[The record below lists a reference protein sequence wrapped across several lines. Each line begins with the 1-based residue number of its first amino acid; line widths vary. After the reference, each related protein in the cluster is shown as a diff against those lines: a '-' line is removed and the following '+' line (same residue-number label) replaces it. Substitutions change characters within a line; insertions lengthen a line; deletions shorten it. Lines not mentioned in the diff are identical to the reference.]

1 MKFDEK
7 NWPVGH
13 AFTTKLGDGSAKIAV
28 FADPNCGWCK
38 RLVQETL
45 SKMEN
50 LTVYWFFYPVL
61 GEDSVVTSAVIL
73 SSKTPNKAWYEWCM
87 DEKAPTGMFKAS
99 QMKVL
104 EDNSRLAEKLKIETV
119 PAIFLED
126 GAGPFGFMTAMELG
140 EKIQHS

>member
-1 MKFDEK
+1 
-7 NWPVGH
+7 
-13 AFTTKLGDGSAKIAV
+13 
-28 FADPNCGWCK
+28 
-38 RLVQETL
+38 
-45 SKMEN
+45 
-50 LTVYWFFYPVL
+50 
-61 GEDSVVTSAVIL
+61 
-73 SSKTPNKAWYEWCM
+73 
-87 DEKAPTGMFKAS
+87 MFKAS

>member
-7 NWPVGH
+7 NWPVEH

-50 LTVYWFFYPVL
+50 LTVYWFLYPVL
-61 GEDSVVTSAVIL
+61 GEDSVVKSAVIL
-73 SSKTPNKAWYEWCM
+73 SSKTPHKAWYECAW
-87 DEKAPTGMFKAS
+87 
-99 QMKVL
+99 MK
-104 EDNSRLAEKLKIETV
+104 R
-119 PAIFLED
+119 
-126 GAGPFGFMTAMELG
+126 
-140 EKIQHS
+140 HR